1 MICNKANE
9 ISDDVTV
16 EVIFFGESSDTR
28 LIAIN
33 EEASASEEKVKAK
46 L

>member
-1 MICNKANE
+1 MT

-16 EVIFFGESSDTR
+16 EVIFFGESTDNRTISV
-28 LIAIN
+28 N